1 MGLRTMERTRSK
13 GETRTLASTIEK
25 IKQLREETAAGMMD
39 VKRALDESGGDVE
52 GARKVLRERGQAI
65 AAKKSSRAATE
76 GLIDAYVHFNGR
88 VGVLVE
94 VNCETDFVA
103 RTPEFKEF
111 VRDVALHVASM
122 RPLCVAPEDL
132 PAGAVEEERAVIE
145 KQVAEMGK
153 PENISKQIIEGR
165 MRKWISEQALL
176 TQPFVKDTDKTVGD
190 LLQDT
195 IQKVGENVVVRR
207 FVHYEL

>member
-1 MGLRTMERTRSK
+1 M
-13 GETRTLASTIEK
+13 ASTIEK

-39 VKRALDESGGDVE
+39 VKRALEESGGDVE

-65 AAKKSSRAATE
+65 ASKKSSRAATE
-76 GLIDAYVHFNGR
+76 GLIEAYVHFNGR
-88 VGVLVE
+88 LGVLVE

-111 VRDVALHVASM
+111 ARNVALHIASM
-122 RPLCVAPEDL
+122 RPMCVSPDDI
-132 PAGAVEEERAVIE
+132 PAGALGEERQVVE

-153 PENISKQIIEGR
+153 PENISTQIVEGR
-165 MRKWISEQALL
+165 MKKWVSEQALL
-176 TQPFVKDTDKTVGD
+176 TQPYVKETDKTVGD

-195 IQKVGENVVVRR
+195 IQRVGENVVIRR

>member
-1 MGLRTMERTRSK
+1 LVS
-13 GETRTLASTIEK
+13 SIEK

-52 GARKVLRERGQAI
+52 GARRVLRERGQAI
-65 AAKKSSRAATE
+65 AAKKSARETHE
-76 GLIDAYVHFNGR
+76 GLIEAYVHFNGR

-111 VRDVALHVASM
+111 ARNVALHVASM
-122 RPLCVAPEDL
+122 NPLTVSPEDIPQEAL
-132 PAGAVEEERAVIE
+132 DEERVIAE
-145 KQVAEMGK
+145 KQAAEMGK
-153 PENISKQIIEGR
+153 PENITERIIEGR
-165 MRKWISEQALL
+165 MKKFANEKALL
-176 TQPFVKDTDKTVGD
+176 TQEYVKEPDKTVGD

-195 IQKVGENVVVRR
+195 IQRLGENIVIRR
-207 FVHYEL
+207 FVRYEL

>member
-1 MGLRTMERTRSK
+1 
-13 GETRTLASTIEK
+13 LASTIEK

-39 VKRALDESGGDVE
+39 VKRALEESEGDVE

-65 AAKKSSRAATE
+65 AAKKSSREATE
-76 GLIDAYVHFNGR
+76 GLIDAYIHFNGR

-94 VNCETDFVA
+94 INCETDFVA

-111 VRDVALHVASM
+111 ARNVALHVASM
-122 RPLCVAPEDL
+122 KPLVVSPEDI
-132 PAGAVEEERAVIE
+132 PAEAREEERQIVD

-153 PENISKQIIEGR
+153 PEKIQAQIVEGR
-165 MRKWISEQALL
+165 MRKWESEQALL
-176 TQPFVKDTDKTVGD
+176 TQPYVKETDKTVGD

-195 IQKVGENVVVRR
+195 IQRVGENVVIRR
-207 FVHYEL
+207 FVRYEL

>member
-1 MGLRTMERTRSK
+1 LV
-13 GETRTLASTIEK
+13 STIEK

-39 VKRALDESGGDVE
+39 VKNALEESGGDLD
-52 GARKVLRERGQAI
+52 GARRVLRERGQAL
-65 AAKKSSRAATE
+65 AAKKSSREASE

-103 RTPEFKEF
+103 RTPEFREF
-111 VRDVALHVASM
+111 AHNVALHVASAQPQ
-122 RPLCVAPEDL
+122 PLAVAPEVI
-132 PAGAVEEERAVIE
+132 PAEELEEERRIVE

-153 PENISKQIIEGR
+153 PEEIARRIVEGR
-165 MRKWISEQALL
+165 MQKWISERALL
-176 TQPFVKDTDKTVGD
+176 TQPFVKDPDRTVGD
-190 LLQDT
+190 LLQET

-207 FVHYEL
+207 FTRYAI

>member
-1 MGLRTMERTRSK
+1 M
-13 GETRTLASTIEK
+13 ASTIEK

-39 VKRALDESGGDVE
+39 VKRALEESGGDVE

-65 AAKKSSRAATE
+65 ASKKSSRAATD
-76 GLIDAYVHFNGR
+76 GLIEAYVHFNGR
-88 VGVLVE
+88 LGVLVE

-111 VRDVALHVASM
+111 ARNVALHIASM
-122 RPLCVAPEDL
+122 RPLTVAPEDI
-132 PAGAVEEERAVIE
+132 PAGALEEERQVVE

-153 PENISKQIIEGR
+153 PENISAQIIEGR
-165 MRKWISEQALL
+165 MKKWVSEQALL
-176 TQPFVKDTDKTVGD
+176 TQPYVKEMDKTVGD

-195 IQKVGENVVVRR
+195 IQRVGENVVIRR

>member
-1 MGLRTMERTRSK
+1 
-13 GETRTLASTIEK
+13 LASTIEK

-39 VKRALDESGGDVE
+39 VKRALEETDGDVD

-65 AAKKSSRAATE
+65 AAKKSSREATE
-76 GLIDAYVHFNGR
+76 GLIDAYIHFNGR

-111 VRDVALHVASM
+111 ARNVALHVASM
-122 RPLCVAPEDL
+122 RPIVVAPEDI
-132 PAGAVEEERAVIE
+132 PAETREEERQVVD

-153 PENISKQIIEGR
+153 PENIQA
-165 MRKWISEQALL
+165 EQALL
-176 TQPFVKDTDKTVGD
+176 TQPYVKETDKTVGD

-195 IQKVGENVVVRR
+195 IQRVGENVVIRR
-207 FVHYEL
+207 FVRYEL

>member
-1 MGLRTMERTRSK
+1 V
-13 GETRTLASTIEK
+13 ASTIEK

-39 VKRALDESGGDVE
+39 VKRALEESGGDVE

-76 GLIDAYVHFNGR
+76 GLIEAYVHFNGR
-88 VGVLVE
+88 VGVLIE

-111 VRDVALHVASM
+111 ARNVALHVASM
-122 RPLCVAPEDL
+122 RPMCVSPDDI
-132 PAGAVEEERAVIE
+132 PAGALQEELQVVE

-153 PENISKQIIEGR
+153 PENISAQIIEGR
-165 MRKWISEQALL
+165 MKKWVSEQALL
-176 TQPFVKDTDKTVGD
+176 TQPYVKDTDMTVGE

-195 IQKVGENVVVRR
+195 IQRVGENVVIRR

>member
-1 MGLRTMERTRSK
+1 M
-13 GETRTLASTIEK
+13 ASTIEK

-39 VKRALDESGGDVE
+39 VKRALEESEGDVE

-65 AAKKSSRAATE
+65 AAKKSSREATE
-76 GLIDAYVHFNGR
+76 GLIEAYIHFNGR

-111 VRDVALHVASM
+111 ARNVSLHVASM
-122 RPLCVAPEDL
+122 KPICVAPEDI
-132 PAGAVEEERAVIE
+132 PAESREEERRIVE

-153 PENISKQIIEGR
+153 PENIRAQIVEGR
-165 MRKWISEQALL
+165 IRKWEAEQALL
-176 TQPFVKDTDKTVGD
+176 TQPYVKEMDKTVGD

-195 IQKVGENVVVRR
+195 IQRLGENVVIRR
-207 FVHYEL
+207 FVRYEL

>member
-1 MGLRTMERTRSK
+1 M
-13 GETRTLASTIEK
+13 ASTIEK

-39 VKRALDESGGDVE
+39 VKRALEESDGDVE

-76 GLIDAYVHFNGR
+76 GLIEAYVHFNGR
-88 VGVLVE
+88 VGVLIE

-111 VRDVALHVASM
+111 ARNVALHVASM
-122 RPLCVAPEDL
+122 RPLCVAPEDI
-132 PAGAVEEERAVIE
+132 PAGAVQEERQVVE

-153 PENISKQIIEGR
+153 PENISEQIIEGR
-165 MRKWISEQALL
+165 MKKWASEQALL
-176 TQPFVKDTDKTVGD
+176 NQPYVKDTDKTVGD

-195 IQKVGENVVVRR
+195 IQRVGENVVIRR